1 MGDKIR
7 FLISRR
13 RSLVRVVEAQYV
25 GCWDSFRVVETPV
38 VAPCYVAAELPSS
51 SLRVF
56 GCVENCMSCRCR
68 VVSHRAYHTSCRR
81 VRRQAV
87 ET

>member
-25 GCWDSFRVVETPV
+25 GCWDSFPVVETPV

-56 GCVENCMSCRCR
+56 GCVENCTSRVRGRR
-68 VVSHRAYHTSCRR
+68 VVSPIVSFDLCRSSR
-81 VRRQAV
+81 
-87 ET
+87 